1 MASTY
6 NHPQNFIAWF
16 IKGNHLAVVT
26 VKGELTGSYNKK
38 YGQYKP
44 INESVTNGLLI
55 HYYAEPNAVTAIS
68 DTPDVDNVFHTA
80 IVDYVKARLYQDRAG
95 QTGDAGSAGVN
106 LNLASVHEA
115 KYNEAVKRN
124 GMQKRDKTGGDRRI
138 MMADFT

>member
-55 HYYAEPNAVTAIS
+55 HYYAEPDSVTSVTDSLEI
-68 DTPDVDNVFHTA
+68 DNTMHLA
-80 IVDYVKARLYQDRAG
+80 IVDYVKKCLYMDK
-95 QTGDAGSAGVN
+95 AGV
-106 LNLASVHEA
+106 SVDGNVSAMAAQMARMHEKNFNDA
-115 KYNEAVKRN
+115 IIRY
-124 GMQKRDKTGGDRRI
+124 GMKKRDKTGGSRVLKSI
-138 MMADFT
+138 SLK